1 MIPSP
6 GKTKESRVLILNYK
20 SMRKNGLCGFRKE
33 VLQKKILYLARCC
46 FLFVL
51 CLVAGGVVKAS
62 AQQERVSL
70 DLKDVSVKQLFL
82 EIQKQTNL
90 SFIFNMEQVEDIG
103 TLSVKAESE
112 TVESVLNRVFRETGV
127 GFEFSGNLII
137 VRTGENLPEEEKSV
151 EEIRIVGKVSDVK
164 KQPLPGVTVQLKGTS
179 IGTTTNNRGDYLLRL
194 AKSEDE
200 IVLVF
205 SFIGMETKEVKYA
218 GKDTINVTL
227 KESVTQLDEV
237 VVNTGYQQID
247 ARKNTS
253 AITTI
258 RAEDIITPGLQT
270 IDQMLEGR
278 VPGLTFL
285 QNTGQIGA
293 TPRLRIRGTSTILG
307 SREPVWVVDGMIV
320 EDPVDVDPTQLNDLD
335 FVNLLGNAISGLNP
349 EDIEQIDVL
358 KDASATA
365 LYGDAA
371 ANGVIVITTKKGK
384 QGPPQI
390 TYSLSGSFTQR
401 PSYNDRS
408 VRVMNSKERV
418 AYSRELIEKRMS
430 YPNVNTW
437 VGYEAAYRD
446 YMNGYISYD
455 EFQRE
460 VDKYETI
467 NTDWFDILMQN
478 AYSHKHTLSL
488 SGGSSSVRYYASV
501 GLNNVIGTVRG
512 ELNRTYTT
520 TINLNGNFNK
530 FSIRFG
536 LTGNLQKKEYTPNN
550 VGVTE
555 FAYNTSR
562 AIPAYDENGG
572 YYYYNKELENSDG
585 ETYYFPVNIL
595 EDMGNTS
602 QDIEQNGLTLQTQVS
617 YKILKDL
624 EAQISLGY
632 SFSNSKE
639 QVWYG
644 EESSYAKNLNKSTQY
659 ADNEDLWMENTEL
672 PAGGVL
678 EESRSDHNNYNLRAT
693 LNYSLSVDRE
703 EFHNLSAIL
712 GWELSSSKYRNSART
727 TRGYMKDRGESVSL
741 FDLDDYPSYKD
752 WLSED
757 TKAFGVF
764 TNSLNNKVSAFMVLG
779 YNYKDIY
786 LLNFNARI
794 DYSNKFG
801 DQANDKFFP
810 IWSISGR
817 WDMTGDILR
826 NVSWIDNL
834 SLKASFGYQGNAPT
848 VAPNMVIKKE
858 AVSNWFN
865 EEYSTVQQFPNPSL
879 KWEKTANW
887 NFTLDFAFLNNKIN
901 GSVTYYYRKTKDAF
915 QNAVVSDI
923 NGVSS
928 YQVNTGTLTNQGYE
942 LSLNFV
948 PVNTIGVDGKGFR
961 WRFDPQLGSVINKL
975 IDKAIDNKDRS
986 TRDDDELVFEDYLN
1000 GTVQTLNRNI
1010 DGFYSYRFR
1019 GLDPKDGRPIFPIT
1033 ATTEEEFGEEFS
1045 TMTNEERY
1053 LSQMVYS
1060 GERTPFL
1067 SGGVSNTFSWNRFS
1081 ASLFLSYSIGSKIR
1095 LLRLYSNI
1103 NSSNLTMAPD
1113 PMENVRSEMVNRWK
1127 NPGDEKR
1134 TNIPG
1139 ILTNEEF
1146 KNTVSY
1152 NTEWWRSNAYNSSVG
1167 RKDVADHI
1175 WQMYDYSD
1183 IRVVSGDYLKIST
1196 ASIRYNVPE
1205 DFCKKIGMKSAYI
1218 GFTGTNLY
1226 TFCSKKLKGQDPTQ
1240 SGSTSTITQSVRPT
1254 YSLTLNITL

>member
-1 MIPSP
+1 MEKKVSCYF
-6 GKTKESRVLILNYK
+6 R
-20 SMRKNGLCGFRKE
+20 RKA
-33 VLQKKILYLARCC
+33 LQRRILYTMRWGLLFALC
-46 FLFVL
+46 F
-51 CLVAGGVVKAS
+51 ATGGGVKAT
-62 AQQERVSL
+62 AQQEKLNL

-82 EIQKQTNL
+82 EIQKQTNF
-90 SFIFNMEQVEDIG
+90 SFIFNMEQVADIG
-103 TLSVKAESE
+103 KLSVKAKEES
-112 TVESVLNRVFRETGV
+112 VESVLNRVFRETGI

-137 VRTGENLPEEEKSV
+137 VRTGENFPEEKKTI

-164 KQPLPGVTVQLKGTS
+164 KQPLPGVSVQLKGTS
-179 IGTTTNNRGDYLLRL
+179 IGTTTNNQGDYTLRL
-194 AKSEDE
+194 AKTDDI

-205 SFIGMETKEVKYA
+205 SFIGMETKEVKYT

-227 KESVTQLDEV
+227 KESVTQLNEV

-258 RAEDIITPGLQT
+258 RAEDIVTPGLQT

-293 TPRLRIRGTSTILG
+293 TPRLRIRGSSTILG

-320 EDPVDVDPTQLNDLD
+320 EDPVDVDPSQLNDLD

-384 QGPPQI
+384 QGPPRI
-390 TYSLSGSFTQR
+390 TYSLSGTFTQR

-408 VRVMNSKERV
+408 VHVMNSKERV

-446 YMNGYISYD
+446 YMNGLISYE

-467 NTDWFDILMQN
+467 NTDWFNILMQN

-488 SGGSSSVRYYASV
+488 SGGSSSIRYYASV
-501 GLNNVIGTVRG
+501 GLNNVIGTVKG

-530 FSIRFG
+530 FSMRFG
-536 LTGNLQKKEYTPNN
+536 LTGNLQEKEYTPNN

-562 AIPAYDENGG
+562 AIPAYDDNGG

-595 EDMGNTS
+595 EDMDNTS
-602 QDIEQNGLTLQTQVS
+602 QDIDQNGLTLQAQVS

-624 EAQISLGY
+624 SAQISLGY

-644 EESSYAKNLNKSTQY
+644 KNSSYAKSLNKSIQY
-659 ADNEDLWMENTEL
+659 ADDEDLWEENTEL
-672 PAGGVL
+672 PDGGIL
-678 EESRSDHNNYNLRAT
+678 EENRSDHNSYNLRAT
-693 LNYSLSVDRE
+693 LDYQLSVDKE
-703 EFHNLSAIL
+703 EYHNLSAIL
-712 GWELSSSKYRNSART
+712 GWELSSSKYKSSSRV
-727 TRGYMKDRGESVSL
+727 TRGYMKDRGESVAI
-741 FDLDDYPSYKD
+741 FDLDDYPNYKE
-752 WLSED
+752 WLSEEE
-757 TKAFGVF
+757 KAYGVF
-764 TNSLNNKVSAFMVLG
+764 TNSLNNKISAFMVLG

-826 NVSWIDNL
+826 NISWIDNL
-834 SLKASFGYQGNAPT
+834 SLKASFGYQGNAPS
-848 VAPNMVIKKE
+848 VAPNMVIRKE
-858 AVSNWFN
+858 ATGNWFN
-865 EEYSTVQQFPNPSL
+865 EEYSTIQQFPNPEL

-887 NFTLDFAFLNNKIN
+887 NFTLDFAFLNDKIN

-928 YQVNTGTLTNQGYE
+928 YKVNTGTLTNQGYE
-942 LSLNFV
+942 LSLNFI
-948 PVNTIGVDGKGFR
+948 PINTMGVNGKGFR
-961 WRFDPQLGSVINKL
+961 WRFDPQLGSIINKL
-975 IDKAIDNKDRS
+975 IDQAIDNKDKS
-986 TRDDDELVFEDYLN
+986 TRDDDELVFQDYLD
-1000 GTVQTLNRNI
+1000 GSVQTLNRSI
-1010 DGFYSYRFR
+1010 DGFYSYRFM
-1019 GLDPKDGRPIFPIT
+1019 GLDAKDGRPIFPIT

-1045 TMTNEERY
+1045 IMTNEERY

-1067 SGGVSNTFSWNRFS
+1067 SGGLSNTFSWNRFS
-1081 ASLFLSYSIGSKIR
+1081 ASLYLSYSIGSKIR

-1113 PMENVRSEMVNRWK
+1113 PMENVRSEMANRWK
-1127 NPGDEKR
+1127 NPGDEKT

-1139 ILTNEEF
+1139 ILSNEAF
-1146 KNTVSY
+1146 KSTVSY
-1152 NTEWWRSNAYNSSVG
+1152 NSEWWRSNAYNSSVG
-1167 RKDVADHI
+1167 RKDIANHI

-1183 IRVVSGDYLKIST
+1183 IRVVSGDYLKVST
-1196 ASIRYNVPE
+1196 VSIRYNVPD